1 MITET
6 PTPLVRRLG
15 RVATWFVVAVVA
27 TMVQSRFPDGLGQGS
42 PYLGTFAIAFLAAL
56 SARWR
61 GVAAAITGF
70 AVSAAFLTRDPLPVT
85 LGAMAMLAEA
95 AIVLALTSRGRPQLD
110 GTTDVYELLGLA
122 IAATA
127 CRTMMGMIGSW
138 VVEGDPLT
146 AGLANSAA
154 ALFSILIT
162 APFLLVWQDESPEW
176 NAKTWELLETAFLVV
191 LIGIGVAWMHRFF
204 ELMVQPAGPLIIT
217 VIGVLTFWISIR
229 YELKGI
235 ATAIF
240 GIICELVLLSLIR
253 GEYRPFSLS
262 DVPALHHHLVLF
274 LISLLIACS
283 LLMAAI
289 SRSSRLQSHETLL
302 LMAALRQK
310 AEMTIALNHK
320 LTIQSDLVR
329 EQSEQLLS
337 QYADLEE
344 ANRRMTTQQAWL
356 DAVLANI
363 PVGVYI
369 VDRHG
374 QRMTRSSSFND
385 IRGWNDETLSQSME
399 ALSQTLDV
407 LRPDGQPYRVE
418 DWPIIRALRSGE
430 RIQND
435 IMKIRSA
442 TGEVQWLSINAA
454 PIRDAKGEITGSVA
468 SSVDITELERARRLN
483 EENEARVRF
492 ALQSAKA
499 IVWEQDL
506 QEGMTYRTMSI
517 AEWLG
522 NPLEPN
528 QDHFGLPIGP
538 MHPDDR
544 ERVQAEFEGFTSRV
558 GEFSSEYRLLRKDG
572 SIIWVLTRG
581 ETIADLTGQPRRIV
595 GVHFDIT
602 IQKETEAKLRFL
614 ESAIVHTRD
623 AVVLLDAVVLP
634 NAGRSVLYVNDAFCR
649 MSGYSRHEVVGRSLN
664 LLRGPES
671 DAATLKQIRG
681 SLELGY
687 SLQTEIL
694 NYRKN
699 GTAYWAELTL
709 EPIRDGHGTIQHW
722 VMIQRDITDRRRG
735 ADALRRS
742 EEMFRGI
749 FENAWA
755 GVSLTDP
762 QSRFVSANPA
772 FLAMLGI
779 EENQLIGR
787 CSQEFTV
794 PESWAKQEQIIRD
807 FVDGRIDRYQFKK
820 EYRRP
825 DGQTFWGEVFCNA
838 IRGPGGEF
846 LYGLGVTV
854 DVTERTRLENQLRES
869 EARLR
874 AVYENSA
881 AGVIVVDPDAI
892 ILEVNPAFARMLG
905 REPHELVG
913 LSVSQITH
921 PDDIGHERVKLQDL
935 MDGRIENAQIRKR
948 YLRSD
953 GTIAIA
959 DLYTRCIR
967 DDAGRVRF
975 RIGVTIDMTE
985 RLALEDQLRQ
995 AQKMEAV
1002 GQMAGGIAH
1011 DFNNLLT
1018 AIIGNLSLVRR
1029 SNTDEILHLVTS
1041 AEQAA
1046 GRAADLTRKLLGF
1059 ARRSQLQLIP
1069 IDVKQVIREVVDIL
1083 RRTLNPLIVIDTD
1096 ISDCS
1101 PFRADSTLLNQVLV
1115 NLCLNGRDAMPNGG
1129 RLTLAAAEIEH
1140 ESPPG
1145 GLPPGRFVNL
1155 SVTDTGEGMTP
1166 ETKARIFEPFFTT
1179 KGVGKG
1185 TGLGLAMVMGT
1196 TQQHGGWVDCT
1207 SDPGVGTRFDLYLP
1221 VAHTVELDISGEPMK
1236 DTPLMLAAPQPRS
1249 ADELVL
1255 IVDDEPLVRTLARAI
1270 LETEGYRVAECED
1283 GLEAV
1288 DWVRDHPG
1296 HATLIVM
1303 DVTMPRMSGRDA
1315 YEHITALDPTA
1326 RVIFSSGYSAE
1337 DMSDVISEVGM
1348 LAKPYRPADLLRTVR
1363 NAIDRSSLA

>member
-6 PTPLVRRLG
+6 PNPRERRLG
-15 RVATWFVVAVVA
+15 RVATWFVVAVAA
-27 TMVQSRFPDGLGQGS
+27 TFVQSRFPEALGPDS

-56 SARWR
+56 SGRCQ
-61 GVAAAITGF
+61 GVAAAIAGF
-70 AVSAAFLTRDPLPVT
+70 AVSAAVLTRDPLSIT
-85 LGAMAMLAEA
+85 LGALGMLAEA
-95 AIVLALTSRGRPQLD
+95 TVVLALTSRGRPRLD
-110 GTTDVYELLGLA
+110 RTTDVYELLGLA
-122 IAATA
+122 IASTA
-127 CRTMMGMIGSW
+127 CRTMVGMIGGW
-138 VVEGDPLT
+138 VVDHDPLSV
-146 AGLANSAA
+146 GVANSAA
-154 ALFSILIT
+154 ALFSILVT
-162 APFLLVWQDESPEW
+162 APFVLAWQGKFPEW
-176 NAKTWELLETAFLVV
+176 NGRIWDLVETAGLVV
-191 LIGIGVAWMHRFF
+191 VIGIGVAWMHRSY
-204 ELMVQPAGPLIIT
+204 ELLVQPTGPLIIT
-217 VIGVLTFWISIR
+217 AIGVLTFWISIR

-240 GIICELVLLSLIR
+240 GVICVMVLLSLISAD
-253 GEYRPFSLS
+253 YRPFTLTQIS
-262 DVPALHHHLVLF
+262 ALQHHLVLF
-274 LISLLIACS
+274 LMSLLIACS

-320 LTIQSDLVR
+320 LTIQSDLLR
-329 EQSEQLLS
+329 EQSEQLLA
-337 QYADLEE
+337 QYGDLED

-385 IRGWNDETLSQSME
+385 IRGWDDELPSQAMDELSRTLN
-399 ALSQTLDV
+399 V
-407 LRPDGQPYRVE
+407 LRPDGQAYPVD

-442 TGEVQWLSINAA
+442 TGELQWLSINAA
-454 PIRDAKGEITGSVA
+454 PIRDANGEITGSVA
-468 SSVDITELERARRLN
+468 SSVDITELERARRVN

-522 NPLEPN
+522 NPLESEF
-528 QDHFGLPIGP
+528 DHFGLPIGP

-544 ERVQAEFEGFTSRV
+544 ERVQAEFQEFTSRV
-558 GEFSSEYRLLRKDG
+558 GEFSSEYRLLRLDG
-572 SIIWVLTRG
+572 GVIWVLTRG
-581 ETIADLTGQPRRIV
+581 ETIADKTGQPRRIV

-602 IQKETEAKLRFL
+602 VQKETEAKLRFL

-649 MSGYSRHEVVGRSLN
+649 MSGYSRSEVVGRSLN

-671 DAATLKQIRG
+671 DPGTLKQIRG

-709 EPIRDGHGTIQHW
+709 EPIRDGEGRIQHW

-762 QSRFVSANPA
+762 HGRYVSANPA

-779 EENQLIGR
+779 EENQLIGHS
-787 CSQEFTV
+787 SQEFTM
-794 PESWAKQEQIIRD
+794 PDSWAKQEPIVRD
-807 FVDGRIDRYQFKK
+807 FLVGRIDRYQLKK

-825 DGQTFWGEVFCNA
+825 DGQKFWGELFCNA

-881 AGVIVVDPDAI
+881 AGVIVVDNHAV
-892 ILEVNPAFARMLG
+892 ILEVNPAFARMVG

-913 LSVSQITH
+913 LPDSQITH
-921 PDDIGHERVKLQDL
+921 PDDIGTERVKIQEL
-935 MDGRIENAQIRKR
+935 MDGRIDNAQIRKR
-948 YLRSD
+948 YLRTD
-953 GTIAIA
+953 GGTAIA

-1029 SNTDEILHLVTS
+1029 SNTDDILPLVNS

-1069 IDVKQVIREVVDIL
+1069 VDARQVIREVVDIL

-1096 ISDCS
+1096 ISDCA

-1145 GLPPGRFVNL
+1145 GLLPGRFINL
-1155 SVTDTGEGMTP
+1155 SVTDTGEGMSP

-1196 TQQHGGWVDCT
+1196 IQQHGGWVDCT
-1207 SDPGVGTRFDLYLP
+1207 SDPGIGTRFDLYLP
-1221 VAHTVELDISGEPMK
+1221 AAHVVKFEMPSESLRE
-1236 DTPLMLAAPQPRS
+1236 TPPTLAAPQPRS
-1249 ADELVL
+1249 AEELVL

-1283 GLEAV
+1283 GLEAI
-1288 DWVRDHPG
+1288 DWVREHPG
-1296 HATLIVM
+1296 LASLIVM

-1363 NAIDRSSLA
+1363 NAIDRTSLA